1 MAKKI
6 TVITINLNNAEG
18 LRRTIESV
26 SNQRYSEIEHIII
39 DGGSTDGSLNVI
51 KEYSDKID
59 FWVSEK
65 DNGIYDAMNKAISI
79 SSGYYLNFLNS
90 GDHYSNPL
98 SLEMLISKSANEDI
112 IYGNIRVV
120 EKDTNWIKKYPL
132 RLNFKYFK
140 IDTLPHPASLIKR
153 VLFEKYGLY
162 DTNLQIVA
170 DWKFFILSIVKH
182 KASYAYLDKEIA
194 HFYFDGISS
203 NPKYKDLIQHEREST
218 LIKYFPIRIRLL
230 NLKYQIKN
238 VFKFPYL
245 WKNKQKK

>member
-1 MAKKI
+1 MDKKI

-18 LRRTIESV
+18 LRRTIDSV
-26 SNQRYSEIEHIII
+26 SKQRYAKIEYIII

-59 FWVSEK
+59 YWISEK
-65 DNGIYDAMNKAISI
+65 DKGIYDAMNKAISI

-98 SLEMLISKSANEDI
+98 SLEMLINKSANEDI
-112 IYGNIRVV
+112 IYGNILVV
-120 EKDTNWIKKYPL
+120 EKDTYWIKKYPL

-140 IDTLPHPASLIKR
+140 IDTLPHPASLIKK

-162 DTNLQIVA
+162 DTNLQVVA
-170 DWKFFILSIVKH
+170 DWKFFILSIIKN

-218 LIKYFPIRIRLL
+218 LIKYFPIRIRLM

-238 VFKFPYL
+238 LFKFPSL
-245 WKNKQKK
+245 KNNKQKK